1 MSAGQD
7 SVIGKI
13 IATILPPK
21 SEGVSA
27 RVIALPPSLQ
37 TTTQGQTI
45 EGEVVQQYKD
55 GSLRVQTQQG
65 ALEILVRGNNAPK
78 PGQTIQIDIPKGDPP
93 RQVVVRE
100 AQPNIPQTPVITSA
114 ERHVANAR
122 LAAQHVQSQQQIPTL
137 NQPVPRTDVPQTPV
151 ARQSAP
157 TPQQAQ
163 GQQPVPSNPA
173 ATPPPSSPLPGK
185 AAPLPEQILNLI
197 RNAVPSSPQPPLEAG
212 QTVRL
217 TPVTPLQAQQILQQ
231 PQSNPVQVL
240 ATRLPEAIITRTS
253 FEANLIA
260 QSVQNANVQQVVQT
274 PKDGIEQLVRL
285 ITGQQT
291 QTQTVTSQNTAAN
304 TPVPATPQAAAALQQ
319 TTPPLTQLAT
329 FPQFPAGQ
337 QVQVQAQAF
346 QPLQSLVTQIVTQGI
361 AQQTVTQV
369 QNFIQTQVQTSL
381 PQIVFTPPS
390 VTGTNAAPT
399 GIQTNFILPAQAFQP
414 SQIVSLLQV
423 AGAPQVP
430 VSGFSFPVQSIPNI
444 PVPQVLTQPLAQSL
458 TLPVAAQTN
467 AVPAQAAT
475 QTHNAFIVS
484 IQPPGVQ
491 ITAPTQAATQN
502 FTALLHQVQSP
513 AFPIING
520 SPQGV
525 PAIVAGT
532 TPQNLPVVILRP
544 PALPLAQSFI
554 LQTPAPNI
562 QTGAQIL
569 IRPQAVQVLT
579 QPSLPQTVAGQAPL
593 QAQPLPLAQLLQPGP
608 WPIMDEL
615 YQGLLRV
622 SPQAAQALSQS
633 VPNPGGTVSQ
643 LTPAALMFVAAVR
656 SGDFASWLGG
666 KTIDALQRI
675 GKGNLPGRL
684 GAEMASLNRGD
695 APVGE
700 WRAVPLPMFWQGEIQ
715 KITLYTRQDR
725 DAYGSDENDGQQTR
739 FVFDLDL
746 SRMGPVQLDGLI
758 KGQRIDLIVRTELP
772 FSEPMRQAM
781 RQAYTDALY
790 STELAGELSFQGD
803 TKHWVNVLQKD
814 ESFGANA

>member
-21 SEGVSA
+21 NEGVTA

-65 ALEILVRGNNAPK
+65 ALEILVRGNNSPK

-137 NQPVPRTDVPQTPV
+137 NQPAPRTDVPQTPV
-151 ARQSAP
+151 VRTTAP
-157 TPQQAQ
+157 PPQVQ
-163 GQQPVPSNPA
+163 GQQPAP

-197 RNAVPSSPQPPLEAG
+197 RNAVPSSPQQPLQAG

-240 ATRLPEAIITRTS
+240 ATRLPEAIITRAS

-260 QSVQNANVQQVVQT
+260 QNVQNANVQQVVQI

-285 ITGQQT
+285 ITGQQKQT
-291 QTQTVTSQNTAAN
+291 IMSQNTTVSVATQTVAQN
-304 TPVPATPQAAAALQQ
+304 
-319 TTPPLTQLAT
+319 TPPLTQLAT
-329 FPQFPAGQ
+329 FPAAQ
-337 QVQVQAQAF
+337 QLQAQTA

-361 AQQTVTQV
+361 VQQTVTQI
-369 QNFIQTQVQTSL
+369 QNFVQTQVQASL
-381 PQIVFTPPS
+381 PHILFTQPASVPLTPQSALTNVTLPVQTFRPPQIVSP
-390 VTGTNAAPT
+390 
-399 GIQTNFILPAQAFQP
+399 
-414 SQIVSLLQV
+414 LQV
-423 AGAPQVP
+423 VNAPQGTTP
-430 VSGFSFPVQSIPNI
+430 ALSFPVQSIPTTAL
-444 PVPQVLTQPLAQSL
+444 PQVLTQPLAQSISVHVL
-458 TLPVAAQTN
+458 SQPGALP
-467 AVPAQAAT
+467 AVQT
-475 QTHNAFIVS
+475 QTQNAFIVS

-491 ITAPTQAATQN
+491 ITPPVQAATQN
-502 FTALLHQVQSP
+502 FTALLNQVQSP

-544 PALPLAQSFI
+544 PALPLPQSFI

-562 QTGAQIL
+562 QTGTQIL
-569 IRPQAVQVLT
+569 IRPQAMQVLT
-579 QPSLPQTVAGQAPL
+579 QPSLPQAVTGQAVPL
-593 QAQPLPLAQLLQPGP
+593 QAQPLPLALLLQPGP

-622 SPQAAQALSQS
+622 SPQAALALSQS

-666 KTIDALQRI
+666 KTLDALQRI

-684 GAEMASLNRGD
+684 GTEMASLNRGD

-725 DAYGSDENDGQQTR
+725 DAFGKDENDGQQTR

-758 KGQRIDLIVRTELP
+758 KGQRLDLIVRTELP

-790 STELAGELSFQGD
+790 STELTGELSFQGD

-814 ESFGANA
+814 GSFGASA